1 MPIRNHFS
9 ALSAGLL
16 SPPGISERKG
26 KGEERGEL
34 ARGQG
39 VKRREGVKTEG
50 RTEQGDGD
58 GQGEARG
65 KTAN

>member
-26 KGEERGEL
+26 KGEGRGEL

-39 VKRREGVKTEG
+39 VKRRGGETEG
-50 RTEQGDGD
+50 RTEQGEGD
-58 GQGEARG
+58 GHGEARG
-65 KTAN
+65 KIAN